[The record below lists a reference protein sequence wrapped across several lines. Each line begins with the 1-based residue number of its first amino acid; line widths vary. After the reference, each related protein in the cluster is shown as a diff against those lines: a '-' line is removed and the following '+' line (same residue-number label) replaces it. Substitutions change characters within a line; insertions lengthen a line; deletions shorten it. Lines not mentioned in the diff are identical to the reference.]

1 MVRGNGFGEGTTIW
15 NEIREYWLK
24 KTGNGGSGGARL
36 WPIIVIIILAIWI
49 ATGIYTVEPG
59 EIGVVLRFG
68 REVGRAEPGLRYHL
82 PGPIESVKVVNM
94 AVIRRV
100 EIGFRTNPRYRPIPE
115 ESLMLTGDENIVD
128 AQAIVQYRVKDPSN
142 YLFKVSDPDKV
153 LLDSAEVALRSVIGK
168 TTIDDALTVGKV
180 KIQEDSRNFLQQLLD
195 TYEAGLLIT
204 DFKLQ
209 VVDPPAQVKD
219 SFNEV
224 VRAREDQERL
234 RNEARGYAEDI
245 IPKARGE
252 AERRIRE
259 AEAYREQRVI
269 KAHGDTERFLE
280 VLEEYQK
287 ARQVTATR
295 LYIETMEEVL
305 PNVNKVVI
313 DPEVSENILKFL
325 PLGEMGKN
333 PSEK

>member
-1 MVRGNGFGEGTTIW
+1 MVRGNGFGERGTIW
-15 NEIREYWLK
+15 SDIREYWLR
-24 KTGNGGSGGARL
+24 KTGNGGDRGVRL
-36 WPIIVIIILAIWI
+36 WPIIIVIILAIWI

-68 REVGRAEPGLRYHL
+68 RELGRSEPGLRYHI
-82 PGPIESVKVVNM
+82 PVPIETVKLVNM
-94 AVIRRV
+94 AVVRRV

-128 AQAIVQYRVKDPSN
+128 AQAIVQYKVKNPSN
-142 YLFKVSDPDKV
+142 YLFKVKDPDKV
-153 LLDSAEVALRSVIGK
+153 LLDSAEVALRSVIGR

-180 KIQEDSRNFLQQLLD
+180 KIQEDSRKFLQQLLD
-195 TYEAGLLIT
+195 TYQAGLLIT

-234 RNEARGYAEDI
+234 TNEARGYAEDI

-252 AERRIRE
+252 AEKRIRGS
-259 AEAYREQRVI
+259 EAYREQRVI
-269 KAHGDTERFLE
+269 KARGDTERFLE

-287 ARQVTATR
+287 AKGVTATR
-295 LYIETMEEVL
+295 LYIETMEQVL
-305 PNVNKVVI
+305 PNANKVVI
-313 DPEVSENILKFL
+313 GPEASENILKFL
-325 PLGEMGKN
+325 PLGEIGKKQN
-333 PSEK
+333 EK

>member
-1 MVRGNGFGEGTTIW
+1 
-15 NEIREYWLK
+15 
-24 KTGNGGSGGARL
+24 
-36 WPIIVIIILAIWI
+36 I

-68 REVGRAEPGLRYHL
+68 KEVGRSEPGLRYHL
-82 PGPIESVKVVNM
+82 PAPVETVRLVNLAVV
-94 AVIRRV
+94 RRV
-100 EIGFRTNPRYRPIPE
+100 EIGFRTSPRYRTVPE

-128 AQAIVQYRVKDPSN
+128 AQAIVQYRVKEPSN
-142 YLFKVSDPDKV
+142 YLFKVNDPDKV
-153 LLDSAEVALRSVIGK
+153 LMDTAEVSLRSVIGR

-180 KIQEDSRNFLQQLLD
+180 RIQEDSRKFLQELLD
-195 TYEAGLLIT
+195 TYQAGLLVT

-252 AERRIRE
+252 SEKRIRA
-259 AEAYREQRVI
+259 AEAYKEQRVI
-269 KAHGDTERFLE
+269 KAVGDTQRFLD
-280 VLEEYQK
+280 VLKEYQK
-287 ARQVTATR
+287 AKEVTATR
-295 LYIETMEEVL
+295 IYIETMEQIL
-305 PNVNKVVI
+305 PNANKIVLGG
-313 DPEVSENILKFL
+313 EVEDNILQFL
-325 PLGEMGKN
+325 PLRETGVKKD
-333 PSEK
+333 EK

>member
-1 MVRGNGFGEGTTIW
+1 VVRGNGFGEDKTIW
-15 NEIREYWLK
+15 SEIRDYWLK
-24 KTGNGGSGGARL
+24 RAGDGDSRRFRL
-36 WPIIVIIILAIWI
+36 WPIIIIVILAIWI
-49 ATGIYTVEPG
+49 ATGVYTVEPG

-68 REVGRAEPGLRYHL
+68 KEVGRSEPGLRYHL
-82 PGPIESVKVVNM
+82 PSPVETVRLVNM

-100 EIGFRTNPRYRPIPE
+100 EIGFRTSPRYRTVPE

-128 AQAIVQYRVKDPSN
+128 AQAIVQYRVKEPSN
-142 YLFKVSDPDKV
+142 YLFKVNDPDKV
-153 LLDSAEVALRSVIGK
+153 LLDSAEVSLRSVIGR

-180 KIQEDSRNFLQQLLD
+180 RIQEDSRKFLQELLD
-195 TYEAGLLIT
+195 TYQAGLLVT

-252 AERRIRE
+252 SEKRIRA
-259 AEAYREQRVI
+259 AEAYKEQRVI
-269 KAHGDTERFLE
+269 KAVGDTQRFLE
-280 VLEEYQK
+280 VLKEYQK
-287 ARQVTATR
+287 AKEVTAMR
-295 LYIETMEEVL
+295 IYIETMEQIL
-305 PNVNKVVI
+305 PNANKVVLGG
-313 DPEVSENILKFL
+313 EVEDNILQFL
-325 PLGEMGKN
+325 PLRDTGVKKN
-333 PSEK
+333 EK